1 MGRKSKKQQFVEYV
15 FRDIENE
22 PYWEDLKSALYVER
36 ILNFTRNEPLLLH
49 NTIRY
54 ETETFYEYQTT
65 CVSPDL
71 TKEELITCMGDVLD
85 TELINQLKKSLNLNT
100 VL

>member
-15 FRDIENE
+15 FRDIEND

-36 ILNFTRNEPLLLH
+36 ILNVTRNEPLLLH

>member
-15 FRDIENE
+15 FRDIEND